1 MNLFGSKSRKFNHR
15 TMLLDQLLLVGKI
28 LLALYIALLLILV
41 ITQHRMVYY
50 PNLPSRELVT
60 TPEQLG
66 LDYENIHFA
75 TEDGQQLHGWY
86 VPAKQDSDVLL
97 FFHGN
102 AGNISHRLDS
112 ISVFHRLQLSIFIF
126 DYRGYGNSTGTPSES
141 GTYQDAQAAY
151 HYLVR
156 QRNVSP
162 DRLIYFGRSLGGAV
176 ASHLAVEHP
185 PKALILESTFTSA
198 PDMASR
204 LLPVFPLRWLTR
216 FSYSNIS
223 NLKSIHCPV
232 LIVHSPDDEII
243 PYTLG
248 RQLYETAHQPKQF
261 LKIHGGHNDGFLQ
274 SEVIYINGLR
284 TFLQTLTN
292 SDNHS

>member
-1 MNLFGSKSRKFNHR
+1 
-15 TMLLDQLLLVGKI
+15 MLLDQLLLVGKI

-41 ITQHRMVYY
+41 ITQHSMVYY
-50 PNLPSRELVT
+50 PNLPSRELVA

-156 QRNVSP
+156 QRDVSP